1 MSSPKKI
8 ALVRGVTGIFFWGG
22 KVIFPDVFPG
32 VKCFFPVENSHF
44 GRPKTNFRRFQKW
57 KAKKKKKKKK
67 KKVLTSFS
75 DVFLLPFPI
84 FHLFYSIFTP
94 FPFFL
99 ASFFPIRQQKFP
111 GQKSLG
117 GHSAPP
123 PPPACYAT
131 GLGPVIQIVHKYL
144 ISQNFGNILFH
155 FPTIQNINIKHI
167 WNHAETHRF
176 SPQMRLIAYPD
187 HKTTLIAVGLF
198 LIQLIIL
205 LEFSTKNKQTNKN
218 IVLNQTV
225 V

>member
-1 MSSPKKI
+1 MAYS
-8 ALVRGVTGIFFWGG
+8 RGVTGIFFWGG
-22 KVIFPDVFPG
+22 KVIFPDFFPG

-57 KAKKKKKKKK
+57 KAKKK

-117 GHSAPP
+117 GHSAPLPPAP
-123 PPPACYAT
+123 PPPVTPLAYR
-131 GLGPVIQIVHKYL
+131 
-144 ISQNFGNILFH
+144 ILMPFWV
-155 FPTIQNINIKHI
+155 PRTICFTQ
-167 WNHAETHRF
+167 
-176 SPQMRLIAYPD
+176 
-187 HKTTLIAVGLF
+187 KTSKWV
-198 LIQLIIL
+198 
-205 LEFSTKNKQTNKN
+205 SM
-218 IVLNQTV
+218 
-225 V
+225 